1 MEKKG
6 HLYEIIIKSI
16 YLIVGIIGLII
27 ILNGIVN
34 IVPLF
39 ASFSLDYN
47 QMQSAIMNTEFASSY
62 KTLTSVDY
70 FNSSLI
76 LKILLSFIANLS
88 IFPYLFL
95 VLTLLLSMLFFI
107 FIKWPL
113 VSSYFKISLMQICVF
128 IGKYLLFGLSLL
140 IFYNNDIKSLATG
153 LFIGTIVYLLTSI
166 LQIFL
171 HSLWILKFVLNI
183 SEDIKAYNNC

>member
-47 QMQSAIMNTEFASSY
+47 QMQSAIMNTEFAHAY

-76 LKILLSFIANLS
+76 LKIFLSFIANLS

-95 VLTLLLSMLFFI
+95 VLTLLLSILFFI

-153 LFIGTIVYLLTSI
+153 LFIGTIIYLLTSI

-183 SEDIKAYNNC
+183 TEDIKAYNNC